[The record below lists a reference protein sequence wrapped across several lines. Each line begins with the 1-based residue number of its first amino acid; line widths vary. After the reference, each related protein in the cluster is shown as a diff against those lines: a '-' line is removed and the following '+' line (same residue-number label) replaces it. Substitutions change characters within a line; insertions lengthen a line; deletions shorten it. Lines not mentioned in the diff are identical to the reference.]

1 MENTFF
7 LARVMGL
14 ALIIGGMSLLFYY
27 KDMKKVMS
35 DLQNNY
41 FLLYLFGFFIV
52 VLGLILTLSHNVWEG
67 NLQSTITF
75 LNWIILILGIL
86 IMFLP
91 KALLRL
97 QVKGLSEK
105 IYVFIGIIS
114 ILVGFYLA
122 LAGFMAG

>member
-91 KALLRL
+91 KALLRF
-97 QVKGLSEK
+97 QIKGMDDRV
-105 IYVFIGIIS
+105 YVLIGIIS
-114 ILVGFYLA
+114 TLVGFYLA
-122 LAGFMAG
+122 LVGFIAG

>member
-41 FLLYLFGFFIV
+41 FLQAWTKGSYIGHK
-52 VLGLILTLSHNVWEG
+52 TL
-67 NLQSTITF
+67 Q
-75 LNWIILILGIL
+75 
-86 IMFLP
+86 
-91 KALLRL
+91 
-97 QVKGLSEK
+97 
-105 IYVFIGIIS
+105 
-114 ILVGFYLA
+114 LA
-122 LAGFMAG
+122 FDEIAKWRPNG